1 MLFVAARLA
10 RIGRK
15 KKLNV
20 FKKGRRAAVSIN
32 PPNARNSARMNERK
46 SPIKKTKRDKTNN
59 VQLKRDNP
67 FSEDNIQITREHRDK
82 FGPFARQAMKKSV
95 IKKLI

>member
-1 MLFVAARLA
+1 MYSRKGAALQYP
-10 RIGRK
+10 
-15 KKLNV
+15 
-20 FKKGRRAAVSIN
+20 STPPPPP

-82 FGPFARQAMKKSV
+82 FEPFARQAMKKSV

>member
-20 FKKGRRAAVSIN
+20 FKKGRRAAVSIK
-32 PPNARNSARMNERK
+32 PPEREKFGEDERK
-46 SPIKKTKRDKTNN
+46 KIAD
-59 VQLKRDNP
+59 
-67 FSEDNIQITREHRDK
+67 
-82 FGPFARQAMKKSV
+82 
-95 IKKLI
+95 